1 MAAGLP
7 VIASPVGVNRSMVGT
22 HGYLARSEEEWYQAV
37 KAFDNDWKML
47 RDFGMA
53 GRSSCE
59 KNYDL
64 RIWAGVLIHLLDA
77 IVEMQ

>member
-1 MAAGLP
+1 
-7 VIASPVGVNRSMVGT
+7 
-22 HGYLARSEEEWYQAV
+22 
-37 KAFDNDWKML
+37 ML